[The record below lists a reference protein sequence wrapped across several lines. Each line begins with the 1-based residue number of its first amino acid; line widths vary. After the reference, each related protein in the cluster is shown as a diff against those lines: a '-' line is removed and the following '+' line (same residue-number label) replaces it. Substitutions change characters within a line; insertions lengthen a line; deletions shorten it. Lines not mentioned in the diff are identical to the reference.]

1 MLDVA
6 VKYVPEKK
14 WGHLET
20 LSGHLETNLG
30 HLETVLGHIET
41 ASLTDLTSDII
52 VRVWGVFEPNHYT

>member
-20 LSGHLETNLG
+20 FSGHLETDLG

-41 ASLTDLTSDII
+41 SDII
-52 VRVWGVFEPNHYT
+52 VCVWGVFEANHYT

>member
-41 ASLTDLTSDII
+41 SDII

>member
-20 LSGHLETNLG
+20 LSGHLETDLG
-30 HLETVLGHIET
+30 HLETVWGHIE
-41 ASLTDLTSDII
+41 TDLTSDTI
-52 VRVWGVFEPNHYT
+52 VCVRGVLEANHYT

>member
-20 LSGHLETNLG
+20 LSGHLETDLG

-41 ASLTDLTSDII
+41 DLTSDSFCVGRI
-52 VRVWGVFEPNHYT
+52 

>member
-6 VKYVPEKK
+6 VKYVPGKK

-20 LSGHLETNLG
+20 LSGHLETYLG

-41 ASLTDLTSDII
+41 ASQGDII
-52 VRVWGVFEPNHYT
+52 VCVWGVFEPNHYT